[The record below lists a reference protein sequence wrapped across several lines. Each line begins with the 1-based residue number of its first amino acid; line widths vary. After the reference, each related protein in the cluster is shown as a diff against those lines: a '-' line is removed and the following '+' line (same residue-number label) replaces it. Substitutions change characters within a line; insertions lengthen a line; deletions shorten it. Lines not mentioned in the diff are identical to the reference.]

1 MFLLYKKYFD
11 FSKIKILNL
20 PKNSLRDMGGVYVIF
35 LVSKYGQS
43 IEYLNISYNL
53 IVKNTC

>member
-1 MFLLYKKYFD
+1 M
-11 FSKIKILNL
+11 S
-20 PKNSLRDMGGVYVIF
+20 KNSLGDMGGVYVIF

-43 IEYLNISYNL
+43 IEYLNIAYNL